1 MEAAAEIKIP
11 QGIAFVVL
19 EKNFMG
25 DYEQI
30 LSALVV
36 AEVDFIIGQQK
47 NLI

>member
-1 MEAAAEIKIP
+1 
-11 QGIAFVVL
+11 
-19 EKNFMG
+19 MG

-36 AEVDFIIGQQK
+36 TEVDFIIGQQK

>member
-1 MEAAAEIKIP
+1 MVTAGWKR
-11 QGIAFVVL
+11 
-19 EKNFMG
+19 KRFMG

-36 AEVDFIIGQQK
+36 AELDFIIGQQT

>member
-1 MEAAAEIKIP
+1 
-11 QGIAFVVL
+11 
-19 EKNFMG
+19 MG

-36 AEVDFIIGQQK
+36 AEVDFIIGQQT